1 MIRSCSLKP
10 WQICD
15 PASVEQIISL
25 HFFSSFELGGIT
37 KHLMAGPAG
46 NIEGLGETKL
56 TVSFGASHEVL
67 ITIMLGLQCVQRA
80 R

>member
-1 MIRSCSLKP
+1 
-10 WQICD
+10 
-15 PASVEQIISL
+15 
-25 HFFSSFELGGIT
+25 
-37 KHLMAGPAG
+37 MAGPAG